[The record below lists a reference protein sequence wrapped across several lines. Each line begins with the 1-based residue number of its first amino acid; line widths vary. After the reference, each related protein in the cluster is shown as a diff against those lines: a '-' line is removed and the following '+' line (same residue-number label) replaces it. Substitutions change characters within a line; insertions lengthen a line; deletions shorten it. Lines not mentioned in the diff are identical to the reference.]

1 MINLA
6 PPLWLDFRNLNI
18 IKQSRFRI
26 IGVNIYLS
34 IEFLA
39 VWLEFLFGGFK
50 LIGEGYWEDV
60 VFVF

>member
-1 MINLA
+1 MNLA

-18 IKQSRFRI
+18 IKQWQFRI

-39 VWLEFLFGGFK
+39 VWLEFLFGGFE